1 MVARLLVV
9 SCVLLLHSTIVFNI
23 CAFLLCFLVSTQA
36 LFDDYTVPPSDL
48 GAYGDPDDPV
58 NVKGIKLALHVAITS
73 GRLELMHVGGVFDR

>member
-1 MVARLLVV
+1 VDYHFVV
-9 SCVLLLHSTIVFNI
+9 RNHQSQSQ
-23 CAFLLCFLVSTQA
+23 SSSSRRYQA

-58 NVKGIKLALHVAITS
+58 NVEGIKLALHVAITA